1 MWYHKHSVDLILIN
15 GDFHTQDL
23 ASSQVNAVA
32 IGAGRILTVGDNDE
46 IKSLADSNTEVID
59 LRGRLGIPG
68 MTDCHFH
75 YYDWALGRRN
85 LKLSDTISLNDLMGH
100 VSQVSGSTAAGGWIL
115 GQGWNEVGW
124 PEGRMPTR
132 DDLDAVA
139 PAHPVFLLRS
149 DLHLAVVNS
158 LALELAQIN
167 EQTPDPSEGIIARD
181 QSGRPNGILRDL
193 AINLVKN
200 IITNPNEDEI
210 GDAMVDGIPVLHSFG
225 ITGIHDLRLMG
236 GIEGASA
243 FGAWQRLREAGNLN
257 LRCWVS
263 IPGERLD
270 EAIALGLR
278 TGFGDERLRVGH
290 LKFFTD
296 GAMGSRTAWLTEPYL
311 DADCGIP
318 LTPIKEIAKA
328 IDRAEKAGLSVAVH
342 AIGDRAN
349 REVVTIFEK
358 QYEARKGDKR
368 PVHAQ
373 LGIPHRIEHVQMI
386 LPEDLTRMAR
396 LDLVACVQP
405 IHIIDD
411 MSMIE
416 TAIGS
421 RAKWGY
427 QFRDMLDAGIP
438 LIFSSDCPVADPNPL
453 WGIHAAV
460 TRQRRDG
467 TPPEGWYPSQRITVQ
482 EAVWGY
488 TMAPA
493 IASDREKVLGSITP
507 GKYADIVI
515 LDRNIFAIDPMEIA
529 DAKVDFTIF
538 NGRVVF
544 QRQSLSV

>member
-1 MWYHKHSVDLILIN
+1 M
-15 GDFHTQDL
+15 
-23 ASSQVNAVA
+23 A
-32 IGAGRILTVGDNDE
+32 VGDNNE
-46 IKSLADSNTEVID
+46 IKPLADSDTEVID
-59 LRGRLGIPG
+59 LRGRLSIPG

-124 PEGRMPTR
+124 PEGLMPTR

-167 EQTPDPSEGIIARD
+167 EQTPDPPEGIIARD

-210 GDAMVDGIPVLHSFG
+210 VDAMVDGIPVLHSFG

-318 LTPIKEIAKA
+318 LTEPGGC
-328 IDRAEKAGLSVAVH
+328 D
-342 AIGDRAN
+342 
-349 REVVTIFEK
+349 
-358 QYEARKGDKR
+358 
-368 PVHAQ
+368 
-373 LGIPHRIEHVQMI
+373 
-386 LPEDLTRMAR
+386 DL
-396 LDLVACVQP
+396 
-405 IHIIDD
+405 
-411 MSMIE
+411 
-416 TAIGS
+416 
-421 RAKWGY
+421 
-427 QFRDMLDAGIP
+427 
-438 LIFSSDCPVADPNPL
+438 
-453 WGIHAAV
+453 
-460 TRQRRDG
+460 
-467 TPPEGWYPSQRITVQ
+467 
-482 EAVWGY
+482 
-488 TMAPA
+488 
-493 IASDREKVLGSITP
+493 
-507 GKYADIVI
+507 
-515 LDRNIFAIDPMEIA
+515 
-529 DAKVDFTIF
+529 
-538 NGRVVF
+538 
-544 QRQSLSV
+544 

>member
-1 MWYHKHSVDLILIN
+1 MWHHKHPVDLILLN
-15 GDFHTQDL
+15 GDFRTQDP
-23 ASSQVNAVA
+23 AYPRVRAVA
-32 IGAGRILTVGDNDE
+32 IGSGRIMAVGDNNE
-46 IKSLADSNTEVID
+46 IKPLADYDTEVID

-85 LKLSDTISLNDLMGH
+85 LRLSGTISLNDLMGH
-100 VSQVSGSTAAGGWIL
+100 VSQVSMSTAAGGWIL

-124 PEGRMPTR
+124 PEGRMPNR
-132 DDLDAVA
+132 DDLDAVT
-139 PAHPVFLLRS
+139 PTHPVFLLRS

-167 EQTPDPSEGIIARD
+167 EHTPDPPEGIIARD

-210 GDAMVDGIPVLHSFG
+210 IDAMVDGIPVLHSFG

-296 GAMGSRTAWLTEPYL
+296 GAMGSRTAWLT
-311 DADCGIP
+311 
-318 LTPIKEIAKA
+318 KEIAEA
-328 IDRAEKAGLSVAVH
+328 IDRAEKVGLSVAVH

-358 QYEARKGDKR
+358 QHEARKGGKR

-460 TRQRRDG
+460 TRQCRDG
-467 TPPEGWYPSQRITVQ
+467 SPPEGWYPSQRITVQ
-482 EAVWGY
+482 DAVWGY

-493 IASDREKVLGSITP
+493 IASDQEKVLGSITP

-515 LDRNIFAIDPMEIA
+515 LDRNIFAIDPKEIA
-529 DAKVDFTIF
+529 DTRVDLTIF